1 MSKTILR
8 NDSEHKVSVR
18 KGAKVAEGQKTQP
31 KGKAQE
37 VQAPAPARRIR
48 PVKMDLPEPPSAVV
62 PQSIA
67 ARKPRLRAKLADQ
80 VLPPAVDSPVVTR
93 KPAAPQVTAQAPLDE
108 KDLWEKDSPV
118 MRRMN
123 LLRARN
129 AQISEQ
135 IQRLKQASL
144 TGGQRK

>member
-8 NDSEHKVSVR
+8 NESEHKVSVP
-18 KGAKVAEGQKTQP
+18 KGAKVAEGKSNRP
-31 KGKAQE
+31 KGKVQE
-37 VQAPAPARRIR
+37 PVPAAPARRIR
-48 PVKMDLPEPPSAVV
+48 PLKMDLPEPPPVV

-67 ARKPRLRAKLADQ
+67 ARKPRSRAKLVDQ
-80 VLPPAVDSPVVTR
+80 VLPPVVDSPVVTR
-93 KPAAPQVTAQAPLDE
+93 KPAAPQVTAQPPLDE
-108 KDLWEKDSPV
+108 KDLWEKDSAV

-135 IQRLKQASL
+135 IQRLKQASP

>member
-8 NDSEHKVSVR
+8 NDSEHKVSVS
-18 KGAKVAEGQKTQP
+18 KGAKVAEGKSAQP
-31 KGKAQE
+31 KGK
-37 VQAPAPARRIR
+37 VQDVPAPAPARRIR
-48 PVKMDLPEPPSAVV
+48 PVKMELPEPPPVV

-67 ARKPRLRAKLADQ
+67 ARKPRNKAKLADQ
-80 VLPPAVDSPVVTR
+80 VLPPAVESPVVTR
-93 KPAAPQVTAQAPLDE
+93 KPAAPQVTAQVPLDE

-118 MRRMN
+118 MRRVN

-135 IQRLKQASL
+135 IQRLKQASP

>member
-8 NDSEHKVSVR
+8 NDSEHKVSVP
-18 KGAKVAEGQKTQP
+18 KGAKVAEGKRTQP
-31 KGKAQE
+31 KGK
-37 VQAPAPARRIR
+37 VQDSAAVAPARRIR
-48 PVKMDLPEPPSAVV
+48 PVKMELPEPPPVV

-67 ARKPRLRAKLADQ
+67 ARKPRAKAKLADQ
-80 VLPPAVDSPVVTR
+80 VLPPVVDSPVVTR
-93 KPAAPQVTAQAPLDE
+93 KPAAPQVTAQPPLDE

-135 IQRLKQASL
+135 IQRLKQASS